1 MDSKKQLNKKI
12 NFLLDVHDSYG
23 IYKDK
28 NGVVKNIT
36 KENLYSEIENL
47 KSNKA
52 SRHMLEC
59 TERVVSR
66 LNDRIQDLEFD
77 NSNRINYLG
86 MFSIIISILALIIS
100 FISSVKH

>member
-1 MDSKKQLNKKI
+1 MNYKKLNKKI
-12 NFLLDVHDSYG
+12 NFLLDIHDSYG

-52 SRHMLEC
+52 SNFEFNRQITRLKSNIYDLKKQL
-59 TERVVSR
+59 VVM
-66 LNDRIQDLEFD
+66 NTANNNKID
-77 NSNRINYLG
+77 YLG
-86 MFSIIISILALIIS
+86 LIS
-100 FISSVKH
+100 FAISVAAILILLLR

>member
-1 MDSKKQLNKKI
+1 MNYKKLNKKI
-12 NFLLDVHDSYG
+12 NFLLDIHDYYG

-52 SRHMLEC
+52 SNFEFNRQITRLKSEIYDLKKQL
-59 TERVVSR
+59 VVM
-66 LNDRIQDLEFD
+66 NTANNNKID
-77 NSNRINYLG
+77 YLG
-86 MFSIIISILALIIS
+86 LIS
-100 FISSVKH
+100 FAISVAAILILLLR